1 MKRILLIMLAALM
14 VFSLVACG
22 EKKEDSSDTSSAVTS
37 SDTDQSKDAAESK
50 EADESKKPDDAD
62 DAKDT
67 DASKDAKD
75 AKDADDSDSAKTS
88 SKKYAT
94 LKECLDDPNSL
105 TGIDEV
111 KKASS
116 DVLDIDVKAD
126 GNVLVYDYTY
136 RTQVDESMLPSVKA
150 TLDKSLEATESTF
163 VTLADTLQSQI
174 EEDIEIKVVYRNAD
188 SEIITEKTF
197 EPSK

>member
-1 MKRILLIMLAALM
+1 MKRILLIMLAVLM

-22 EKKEDSSDTSSAVTS
+22 EKKEDSSDTSSSVTS

-50 EADESKKPDDAD
+50 EADESKKSDDAD
-62 DAKDT
+62 DSKDT
-67 DASKDAKD
+67 KDAN
-75 AKDADDSDSAKTS
+75 DSDSSKTS
-88 SKKYAT
+88 SKQYAT

-105 TGIDEV
+105 TGIEEV

-136 RTQVDESMLPSVKA
+136 RTQVDESLLPSVKS

>member
-1 MKRILLIMLAALM
+1 MKRILLIMLAVLM

-22 EKKEDSSDTSSAVTS
+22 EKKEDSSDASSLVTS
-37 SDTDQSKDAAESK
+37 SDTDQSKDDAESK
-50 EADESKKPDDAD
+50 EADESKKSDDAD

-67 DASKDAKD
+67 DDSKDTN
-75 AKDADDSDSAKTS
+75 DADDSDSSKTS
-88 SKKYAT
+88 SKQYAT

-136 RTQVDESMLPSVKA
+136 RTQVDESLLPSVKS

>member
-1 MKRILLIMLAALM
+1 MKRILLIMLAVLM

-50 EADESKKPDDAD
+50 EADESKKSDDAD
-62 DAKDT
+62 DSKDT
-67 DASKDAKD
+67 KDAN
-75 AKDADDSDSAKTS
+75 DSDSSKTS
-88 SKKYAT
+88 SKQYAT

-136 RTQVDESMLPSVKA
+136 RTQVDESLLPSVKS

>member
-1 MKRILLIMLAALM
+1 MKRILLIMLAVLM

-50 EADESKKPDDAD
+50 EADESKKSDDAD
-62 DAKDT
+62 DSKDT
-67 DASKDAKD
+67 KDAN
-75 AKDADDSDSAKTS
+75 DSDSSKAS
-88 SKKYAT
+88 SKQYAT

-136 RTQVDESMLPSVKA
+136 RTQVDESLLPSVKS

-174 EEDIEIKVVYRNAD
+174 EEDIKIKVVYRNAD

>member
-1 MKRILLIMLAALM
+1 MKRILLIMLAVLM

-50 EADESKKPDDAD
+50 EADESKKSDDAD
-62 DAKDT
+62 DSKDT
-67 DASKDAKD
+67 KDAN
-75 AKDADDSDSAKTS
+75 DSDSSKAS
-88 SKKYAT
+88 SKQYAT

-136 RTQVDESMLPSVKA
+136 RTQVDESLLPSVKS

>member
-1 MKRILLIMLAALM
+1 MKRILLIMLAVLM

-37 SDTDQSKDAAESK
+37 SDTDQSKDDAESK
-50 EADESKKPDDAD
+50 EADESKKSDDAD

-67 DASKDAKD
+67 DDSKDTND
-75 AKDADDSDSAKTS
+75 ANDSDSSKAS
-88 SKKYAT
+88 SKQYAT

-136 RTQVDESMLPSVKA
+136 RTQVDESLLPSVKS

>member
-1 MKRILLIMLAALM
+1 MKRILLIMLAVLM

-50 EADESKKPDDAD
+50 EADESKKSDDAD
-62 DAKDT
+62 DSKDT
-67 DASKDAKD
+67 KDAN
-75 AKDADDSDSAKTS
+75 DSDSSKTS
-88 SKKYAT
+88 SKQYAT

-136 RTQVDESMLPSVKA
+136 RTQVDESLLPSVKA

>member
-50 EADESKKPDDAD
+50 EADESKK
-62 DAKDT
+62 
-67 DASKDAKD
+67 S
-75 AKDADDSDSAKTS
+75 DDSDDSKDTKDANDSDSSKTS
-88 SKKYAT
+88 SKQYAT

-136 RTQVDESMLPSVKA
+136 RTQVDESLLPSVKS

>member
-1 MKRILLIMLAALM
+1 MKRILLIMLAVLM

-37 SDTDQSKDAAESK
+37 SDTDQSKDDAESK
-50 EADESKKPDDAD
+50 EADESKKSDDAD
-62 DAKDT
+62 DSKDT
-67 DASKDAKD
+67 KDAN
-75 AKDADDSDSAKTS
+75 DSDSSKAS
-88 SKKYAT
+88 SKQYAT

-136 RTQVDESMLPSVKA
+136 RTQVDESLLPSVKS

-188 SEIITEKTF
+188 GEIITEKTF

>member
-1 MKRILLIMLAALM
+1 MLAVLM

-50 EADESKKPDDAD
+50 EADESKKSDDAD
-62 DAKDT
+62 DSKDT
-67 DASKDAKD
+67 KDAN
-75 AKDADDSDSAKTS
+75 DSDSSKAS
-88 SKKYAT
+88 SKQYAT

-136 RTQVDESMLPSVKA
+136 RTQVDESLLPSVKA

-174 EEDIEIKVVYRNAD
+174 EEDIKIKVVYRNAD

>member
-1 MKRILLIMLAALM
+1 MKRILLIMLAVLM

-22 EKKEDSSDTSSAVTS
+22 EKKEDSSDTSSSVTS

-50 EADESKKPDDAD
+50 EADESKKSDDAD
-62 DAKDT
+62 DSKDT
-67 DASKDAKD
+67 KDAN
-75 AKDADDSDSAKTS
+75 DSDSSKTS
-88 SKKYAT
+88 SKQYAT

-136 RTQVDESMLPSVKA
+136 RTQVDESLLPSVKS

>member
-37 SDTDQSKDAAESK
+37 SDTDQSKDDAESK
-50 EADESKKPDDAD
+50 EADESKKSDDAD
-62 DAKDT
+62 DSKDT
-67 DASKDAKD
+67 KDAN
-75 AKDADDSDSAKTS
+75 DSDSSKAS
-88 SKKYAT
+88 SKQYAT

-136 RTQVDESMLPSVKA
+136 RTQVDESLLPSVKS

>member
-1 MKRILLIMLAALM
+1 MKRILLIMLAVLM

-37 SDTDQSKDAAESK
+37 SDTDQSKDDAESK
-50 EADESKKPDDAD
+50 EADESKKSDDAD
-62 DAKDT
+62 DSKDT
-67 DASKDAKD
+67 
-75 AKDADDSDSAKTS
+75 KDADDSDSSKTS
-88 SKKYAT
+88 SKQYAT

-136 RTQVDESMLPSVKA
+136 RTQVDESLLPSVKA

>member
-1 MKRILLIMLAALM
+1 MKRILLIMLAVLM

-22 EKKEDSSDTSSAVTS
+22 EKKEDSSDTSSSVTS

-50 EADESKKPDDAD
+50 EADESKKSDDAD
-62 DAKDT
+62 DSKDT
-67 DASKDAKD
+67 KDAN
-75 AKDADDSDSAKTS
+75 DSDSSKTS
-88 SKKYAT
+88 SKQYAT

-136 RTQVDESMLPSVKA
+136 RTQVDESLLPSVKA

>member
-1 MKRILLIMLAALM
+1 MKRILLIMLAVLM

-22 EKKEDSSDTSSAVTS
+22 EKKEDSSDTSSSVTS

-50 EADESKKPDDAD
+50 EADESKKSDDAD
-62 DAKDT
+62 DSKDT
-67 DASKDAKD
+67 KDAN
-75 AKDADDSDSAKTS
+75 DSDSSKTS
-88 SKKYAT
+88 SKQYAT

-105 TGIDEV
+105 TGIEEV

-136 RTQVDESMLPSVKA
+136 RTQVDESLLPSVKS

-174 EEDIEIKVVYRNAD
+174 EEDIEIKVHADNPARFYYRAGLKN
-188 SEIITEKTF
+188 F
-197 EPSK
+197 